1 MALLGAGCTRQQR
14 HGGPPSLAGGLA
26 RRATPGYVDPA
37 LLYKKLVEIV
47 FVVDVLGELVG
58 LVYDKDDVVLFC

>member
-1 MALLGAGCTRQQR
+1 MHQTTKDRGR

-26 RRATPGYVDPA
+26 RRATPGYVNPA
-37 LLYKKLVEIV
+37 LLYKRLVEIV

-58 LVYDKDDVVLFC
+58 FGYDKDNLFHFYSF